1 MKTILECDNSCNSK
15 LNLTNLVVRLKQK
28 TEKTL
33 SSNNFETNE
42 FVNEYLVK
50 LIHLILS
57 KHKCSPMC
65 NELSLIL
72 IRNYFKQLQLPELS
86 NSKLSNIQK
95 NNTDVLMDLLKKK
108 LDLHLNEAHSCSSL
122 VTLNQLPNIH
132 INNETLI
139 PESSITSNSFS
150 KVIVLASILY
160 LPRHFT

>member
-1 MKTILECDNSCNSK
+1 MKTILECDNSCASK

-28 TEKTL
+28 TEKVLLANTNE
-33 SSNNFETNE
+33 SNE

-72 IRNYFKQLQLPELS
+72 IRNYFKQLELPEFSSDALES
-86 NSKLSNIQK
+86 IHN
-95 NNTDVLMDLLKKK
+95 DALMDLLKKK

-122 VTLNQLPNIH
+122 VTLNRLPNIQV
-132 INNETLI
+132 NNETMA
-139 PESSITSNSFS
+139 PETPSSTTNTLM
-150 KVIVLASILY
+150 KVTTFINVIY
-160 LPRHFT
+160 LLD

>member
-108 LDLHLNEAHSCSSL
+108 LDLHLS
-122 VTLNQLPNIH
+122 QL
-132 INNETLI
+132 L
-139 PESSITSNSFS
+139 
-150 KVIVLASILY
+150 
-160 LPRHFT
+160 

>member
-1 MKTILECDNSCNSK
+1 MKTILECDNSCSSK

-28 TEKTL
+28 TEKVLLANTNE
-33 SSNNFETNE
+33 SNE

-72 IRNYFKQLQLPELS
+72 IRNYFKQLELPEFSSDALQS
-86 NSKLSNIQK
+86 IHN
-95 NNTDVLMDLLKKK
+95 DALMDLLKKK

-122 VTLNQLPNIH
+122 VTLNRLPNIQV
-132 INNETLI
+132 NNETMA
-139 PESSITSNSFS
+139 PETPSSTANILM
-150 KVIVLASILY
+150 KVTTLTNVIY
-160 LPRHFT
+160 LLD